1 MIGFG
6 ALAYFVLSAPFRRI
20 DCANMVVELNELAA
34 ATGKDP
40 QQLFCELGSG
50 AVGSV
55 PHSRK
60 FSKLYGLMENGHDFI
75 DSLRQFYSLLPGEIF
90 GAMELA
96 RKERSADLMA
106 KLSKA
111 YFEDGV
117 SRASQ
122 SFKLF
127 SSGLLILIPTS
138 LMATIGAFAHILPKF
153 KDVLYDMIG
162 YGEMPL
168 IPYLLIQIYESG
180 IMLLVPA
187 LLISIMI
194 FLTVSHLFNFSAA
207 HNTKMYMNKLFSC
220 ITWLLPW
227 RRNRIK
233 RNFIWILCDLLDNGI
248 SESEGIKVAAEATKN
263 SVICS
268 RAKKAIRDLEKGQ
281 PLAQALRK
289 FDRRADLAWR
299 VENGAHGSS
308 SFREALE
315 GWTSHLSALA
325 YKQQQSAFYYFFTAM
340 TLINGIL
347 VLSMGLIFFIPFAKM
362 MEILS
367 LP

>member
-20 DCANMVVELNELAA
+20 DCANMVVELNELAV
-34 ATGKDP
+34 ATGKAP

-50 AVGSV
+50 VVGGV
-55 PHSRK
+55 PYSRK

-90 GAMELA
+90 GTMELA
-96 RKERSADLMA
+96 RNERCAQLMA

-111 YFEDGV
+111 HFDDGV
-117 SRASQ
+117 SRGSQ

-138 LMATIGAFAHILPKF
+138 LMAAVGAFAHIIPRF
-153 KDVLYDMIG
+153 KDLLYDMIG
-162 YGEMPL
+162 YGEMPF
-168 IPYLLIQIYESG
+168 IPDLLIQIYDSG
-180 IMLLVPA
+180 LMLLVPA
-187 LLISIMI
+187 FLISIMI

-207 HNTKMYMNKLFSC
+207 HNTKMFMNKLYSC
-220 ITWLLPW
+220 IAWLWPW

-248 SESEGIKVAAEATKN
+248 SEAEAIKVAAEATKN
-263 SVICS
+263 SLVCN

-281 PLAQALRK
+281 PLAQALRR

-299 VENGAHGSS
+299 VENAAHGSS
-308 SFREALE
+308 SFRETLE

-325 YKQQQSAFYYFFTAM
+325 YKQQQAAFYYFFTAIM
-340 TLINGIL
+340 LINGLL
-347 VLSMGLIFFIPFAKM
+347 VLSMGLIFFIPFVNM
-362 MEILS
+362 MEVLS
-367 LP
+367 KP

>member
-34 ATGKDP
+34 ATDKDP
-40 QQLFCELGSG
+40 KQLFCQLGSG
-50 AVGSV
+50 AVGGV
-55 PHSRK
+55 PYARK

-96 RKERSADLMA
+96 RKERCAPLMA

-111 YFEDGV
+111 HFEDGV
-117 SRASQ
+117 SGASQ

-138 LMATIGAFAHILPKF
+138 LMAAVGAFAHIIPRF

-162 YGEMPL
+162 YGEMPFV
-168 IPYLLIQIYESG
+168 PDLLIQIYESG
-180 IMLLVPA
+180 LMLLVPVF
-187 LLISIMI
+187 LISVMI
-194 FLTVSHLFNFSAA
+194 FLTVLHLFNFSAA
-207 HNTKMYMNKLFSC
+207 HNTKMYMNKLYSFIS
-220 ITWLLPW
+220 WLLPW

-233 RNFIWILCDLLDNGI
+233 RNFMWILCDLLDSGI
-248 SESEGIKVAAEATKN
+248 SEVEAIKIAAEATKN
-263 SVICS
+263 SLVCS
-268 RAKKAIRDLEKGQ
+268 RARKAISDLEKGQ
-281 PLAQALRK
+281 PLAQALRR
-289 FDRRADLAWR
+289 FDCRADLAWR
-299 VENGAHGSS
+299 VENAAHGSS
-308 SFREALE
+308 SFRETLE
-315 GWTSHLSALA
+315 GWTNHLSALA
-325 YKQQQSAFYYFFTAM
+325 YKQQQAAFYYFFSAM
-340 TLINGIL
+340 MLINGCL
-347 VLSMGLIFFIPFAKM
+347 VLCMGLIFFIPFAKM
-362 MEILS
+362 MEVLS

>member
-40 QQLFCELGSG
+40 EQLFCQLGSG
-50 AVGSV
+50 VVGGV
-55 PHSRK
+55 PYVRK
-60 FSKLYGLMENGHDFI
+60 FSKLYGLMENGHGFI

-90 GAMELA
+90 GTMELA
-96 RKERSADLMA
+96 RNERCAQLMA

-111 YFEDGV
+111 HLEDGV
-117 SRASQ
+117 SRATQ

-138 LMATIGAFAHILPKF
+138 LMAGMGAFALVIPKF
-153 KDVLYDMIG
+153 KEVLGDIIG
-162 YGEMPL
+162 YGEMPF
-168 IPYLLIQIYESG
+168 ISDLLIQIYDSG
-180 IMLLVPA
+180 LMLLVPA
-187 LLISIMI
+187 FLISVMI
-194 FLTVSHLFNFSAA
+194 FVTVSHLFNFSTA

-220 ITWLLPW
+220 IAWLLPW

-233 RNFIWILCDLLDNGI
+233 RNFIWILCELLDNGV
-248 SESEGIKVAAEATKN
+248 SEAEAVKVAAEATKN
-263 SVICS
+263 SVICN

-281 PLAQALRK
+281 LLAQALRR

-299 VENGAHGSS
+299 VENAAHGSS
-308 SFREALE
+308 SFRETLE

-340 TLINGIL
+340 MLINGFL
-347 VLSMGLIFFIPFAKM
+347 VLSMGLIFFIPFVEM
-362 MEILS
+362 MEVLS
-367 LP
+367 KS